1 MTTLFLVAS
10 EHDTRGELILSALR
24 QGGEPAVPYG
34 DTASIRHPA
43 APEAARADVL
53 AALDAVD
60 PEWPA
65 FVAML

>member
-1 MTTLFLVAS
+1 MTTVFLVAS
-10 EHDTRGELILSALR
+10 DHDTRGELILSALR

-34 DTASIRHPA
+34 DTAGIRHPA
-43 APEAARADVL
+43 PPEAARADVV

-60 PEWPA
+60 PDWPT

>member
-1 MTTLFLVAS
+1 MTTVFLVAS
-10 EHDTRGELILSALR
+10 EHDSRGELIISALG

-34 DTASIRHPA
+34 DTAGIRHPA
-43 APEAARADVL
+43 PPEAARADVV

-60 PEWPA
+60 PDWPA